1 MSEYYSCLGPVTS
14 RLLSKAFTSKNILF
28 NHLASPLANNNLNH
42 IGTSQD
48 IKKRHQLLVELTQ
61 SLQ

>member
-42 IGTSQD
+42 IGNRHRHIT
-48 IKKRHQLLVELTQ
+48 RHQETAPT
-61 SLQ
+61 SC